1 MESSRSRPGRRPV
14 EPLFQAPGQAV
25 PEPGVGRDDGDSHG
39 GGSHDGDQDASGR
52 CELPGCDRPVLHHP
66 GNEGKTRYCCREH
79 RRESRAQ
86 RRRDRYDDE

>member
-1 MESSRSRPGRRPV
+1 MESAESRSGKGTFQ
-14 EPLFQAPGQAV
+14 PLFQAPGEAV
-25 PEPGVGRDDGDSHG
+25 PESPAERD
-39 GGSHDGDQDASGR
+39 GGSRDGDQDGFSR
-52 CELPGCDRPVLHHP
+52 CDLPGCDRPVPHHP